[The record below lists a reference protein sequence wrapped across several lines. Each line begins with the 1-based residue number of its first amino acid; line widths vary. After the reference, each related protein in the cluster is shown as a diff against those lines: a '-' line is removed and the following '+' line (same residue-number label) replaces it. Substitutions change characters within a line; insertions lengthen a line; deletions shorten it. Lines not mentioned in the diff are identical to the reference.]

1 MPFQRLTIALFFAAL
16 SILLPIVSFA
26 QAPSLAPSDTCY
38 ITVHTE
44 FGNETFTV
52 IRDGRIEEQF
62 YFVPARPHVAVET
75 RNGKTVPVFQLLT
88 YQRKAEE
95 SKLVQGGVL
104 QFSVQMGIS
113 EKTEAALLDKIR
125 GRFPLADNEK
135 KHRLSPVP
143 MKSAA
148 ISMYD
153 LGGKMMDAA
162 PIKEGIAPIFGN
174 QQYPFQLHLTDL
186 GADTFEALCT
196 GRGGVPVIV
205 TYTFLGMTEPGG
217 FKVDVNWDACFK
229 HFSADAKLRANVGYK
244 MLGANLGADLS
255 TIREKMVSNGM
266 IKVSSLSNEA
276 MTPERLDA
284 AMTPILQ
291 MITKELFDG
300 IKAPAAIPPAAAKEI
315 APPEGAKE
323 ASPGVVDG
331 ASKTSSGSSGATAA
345 AAGAAG
351 EAASTAVA
359 AAVPGVGTL
368 MKVVD
373 VILSTD
379 FKVGASFALKDVK
392 LVRKGTMTYTFDR
405 QAIVERKTSFGG
417 PIGIGSFDKKIRDA
431 CVTVLPPGNWEAAY
445 FMLPPVG
452 DPVQLGFKQLNL
464 SVQAFLDKTPISGM
478 KIETAIFKATAGFW
492 QNRNGNECSVF
503 LFPLKAIYDSPDF
516 QQSPS
521 RFKFRIQLEMIPVT
535 GQMIKVTS
543 EMPMFDGDLAMA
555 PPTELLHPVSISA
568 ECVRFGSQDDE
579 IFFVRGTLK
588 ASQYAFSFK
597 LTENLPA
604 QGFLIPGDA
613 RDVKLTGM
621 QFVSKKGKKYDWRFN
636 GKNLFDLYPDLD
648 IMLFDSDWQE
658 KEDPD
663 SLGPNRH

>member
-1 MPFQRLTIALFFAAL
+1 MPLQRLKNALFFVAL
-16 SILLPIVSFA
+16 SILFPIVSFA

-75 RNGKTVPVFQLLT
+75 RNGKSVPVFQLLT
-88 YQRKAEE
+88 YQRKSEE

-113 EKTEAALLDKIR
+113 EKTETALLDKIR
-125 GRFPLADNEK
+125 GRFPLADKEK
-135 KHRLSPVP
+135 KHRLSPIP

-153 LGGKMMDAA
+153 LGGKMMDSA

-186 GADTFEALCT
+186 GADTLEALCS

-217 FKVDVNWDACFK
+217 FKVEVNWDACFK

-255 TIREKMVSNGM
+255 TIREKMISNGM
-266 IKVSSLSNEA
+266 IKVTSLSNEA

-300 IKAPAAIPPAAAKEI
+300 IKAPAAIPPASAKEI

-331 ASKTSSGSSGATAA
+331 GTKKSSASSGATTA

-417 PIGIGSFDKKIRDA
+417 PIGIGSFDKKIRDT
-431 CVTVLPPGNWEAAY
+431 CITVLPPGNWEAAY

-452 DPVQLGFKQLNL
+452 DPAKLGFKQLNL
-464 SVQAFLDKTPISGM
+464 SVLATCDDVAISGM
-478 KIETAIFKATAGFW
+478 KMEAAIFKATTGFW
-492 QNRNGNECSVF
+492 QDKSGNECLTF
-503 LFPLKAIYDSPDF
+503 LFPLKSIYDSPDYKKD
-516 QQSPS
+516 STK
-521 RFKFRIQLEMIPVT
+521 FKFRIQLEVIPVA
-535 GQMIKVTS
+535 GASIKVTS
-543 EMPMFDGDLAMA
+543 ELPMFDGDLAMA
-555 PPTELLHPVSISA
+555 PPTELLQPVSISA
-568 ECVRFGSQDDE
+568 ECVSFGPQDDE
-579 IFFVRGTLK
+579 IFFVKGTLK
-588 ASQYAFSFK
+588 ANQYGIPFK
-597 LTENLPA
+597 LTENLPT
-604 QGFLIPGDA
+604 QGFLIPRDA
-613 RDVKLTGM
+613 REVKLTGM
-621 QFVSKKGKKYDWRFN
+621 QFFSKKGKKIDWRFN
-636 GKNLFDLYPDLD
+636 NKELHDRYPDLD

-658 KEDPD
+658 KPAAE
-663 SLGPNRH
+663 SLEPMP